1 MAQLIFE
8 KIPAV
13 MADIDAIGKNRK
25 NTQGN
30 GYNFRGIDD
39 VYNELHSILSKHK
52 VFTVPEVLEER
63 TEERLSKSGGNLIY
77 RILKIKYTFFA
88 EDGSCVIAS
97 VIGEAMDSGDKAAN
111 KSMSV
116 AHKYCLL
123 QVFAIPTEEDKDPEN
138 DTPVPLPKKQQEQQV
153 NVSQN
158 KISDAQLKLLNTEIS
173 KRDIDREGVKKVLNV
188 ASLKDILA
196 VNFEKVLEGVRK
208 KPLKQREPGEEIE

>member
-1 MAQLIFE
+1 MALIHE

-13 MADIDAIGKNRK
+13 MSEIDAIGKNRK
-25 NTQGN
+25 NTQGS

-63 TEERLSKSGGNLIY
+63 TEERVSKSGGNLIY
-77 RILKIKYTFFA
+77 RILRIKYTFFA

-138 DTPVPLPKKQQEQQV
+138 ESPAPLPKKDQV
-153 NVSQN
+153 QYITESQVR
-158 KISDAQLKLLNTEIS
+158 LLNTEIS
-173 KRDIDREGVKKVLNV
+173 KRDIDREKFKQFLKLD
-188 ASLKDILA
+188 SLKDIS
-196 VNFEKVLEGVRK
+196 VNSFESVLDIVRK
-208 KPLKQREPGEEIE
+208 KPLKQQREPGEEIE